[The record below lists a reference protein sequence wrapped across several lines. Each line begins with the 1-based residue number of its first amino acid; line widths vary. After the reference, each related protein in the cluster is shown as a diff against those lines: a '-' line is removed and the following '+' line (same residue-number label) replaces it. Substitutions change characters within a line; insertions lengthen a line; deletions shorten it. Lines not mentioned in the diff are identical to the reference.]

1 MEGTNVGVL
10 SHNIETSHGVVMAE
24 VVVVVVVVAVTTASF
39 EKDVTI
45 NGKS

>member
-1 MEGTNVGVL
+1 MKGTNVGVL

-24 VVVVVVVVAVTTASF
+24 VVVVVVVAVTTASF